1 MFENVYYYYYS
12 KKNKI
17 DLIYNISGTAQFV
30 SASKQLVK
38 IQNLLFYSKK
48 LDKLYLDNKK
58 RKDWLKHIF
67 IKRLVFKLML
77 QMSKYIEIQSS
88 HVKDNIRDY
97 LNVKKKFFFIKN
109 DFDVKKIS
117 INNKAYDFNKKVTY
131 LYIVGPHYNMP
142 HKNFKDF
149 INAMTT
155 LNKRNINFELKI
167 TLSKEN
173 LEKNVLWDRRLNDK
187 TIFLG
192 YITKNQIEKQ
202 FQNNT
207 ILISNSVIETL
218 GLHVVEAISNGIL
231 TIVPNE
237 NYAKVVYGTDIQTYE
252 LYNVK
257 SLINKIDD
265 IYKLSNE
272 NICRII
278 IKNKK
283 HLIKNE
289 KNKHLTCISMFNE
302 ILKESYV

>member
-1 MFENVYYYYYS
+1 
-12 KKNKI
+12 
-17 DLIYNISGTAQFV
+17 
-30 SASKQLVK
+30 
-38 IQNLLFYSKK
+38 
-48 LDKLYLDNKK
+48 
-58 RKDWLKHIF
+58 
-67 IKRLVFKLML
+67 
-77 QMSKYIEIQSS
+77 
-88 HVKDNIRDY
+88 
-97 LNVKKKFFFIKN
+97 
-109 DFDVKKIS
+109 
-117 INNKAYDFNKKVTY
+117 
-131 LYIVGPHYNMP
+131 MP